1 MFFIPQ
7 TAVSTSFRLQI
18 PAISQIWK
26 FSHVWKFFKCLCWFH
41 HWVNISKKE
50 DGIIFNRKLN
60 KANDNWVYLILEF
73 FSLFQKKPPRSVLGK
88 SCSENLQ
95 QIYRRSPMPKC
106 DFNKA
111 ASNFIEITLWH
122 GCSPVNL
129 LHNFRTPFTK
139 NTSGWLL
146 LLFFI
151 RVNKTSV
158 TKIKRYAEI
167 GSFLASC
174 SV

>member
-1 MFFIPQ
+1 
-7 TAVSTSFRLQI
+7 
-18 PAISQIWK
+18 
-26 FSHVWKFFKCLCWFH
+26 
-41 HWVNISKKE
+41 
-50 DGIIFNRKLN
+50 
-60 KANDNWVYLILEF
+60 
-73 FSLFQKKPPRSVLGK
+73 
-88 SCSENLQ
+88 
-95 QIYRRSPMPKC
+95 MPKC
-106 DFNKA
+106 DFNKS

-174 SV
+174 SI